1 MDESQCYTKI
11 SFITNSPTQSDYLRE
26 QFQELIQKF
35 NLKFQQ
41 LSRMFDMPINE
52 IEYLMKGSID
62 ITDQKFEEIEYKLT
76 MLNFGFEGFDAK
88 ERVKVI
94 LNTLLTEYELTT
106 VNLSKIINVEEKELI
121 DFKEDQIL
129 EKTIEVKIGVNIIM
143 LNFVL
148 HK

>member
-1 MDESQCYTKI
+1 MDESRCYTKI

-106 VNLSKIINVEEKELI
+106 ENLSKIINVEEKELI

>member
-1 MDESQCYTKI
+1 MDESRYYTEI
-11 SFITNSPTQSDYLRE
+11 SFLTNSPTQSDYLRE

-41 LSRMFDMPINE
+41 LSKMFDMPINE
-52 IEYLMKGSID
+52 IENLMKGSID

-94 LNTLLTEYELTT
+94 LNTLLTEYELTME
-106 VNLSKIINVEEKELI
+106 NLSKIINVEEKELI